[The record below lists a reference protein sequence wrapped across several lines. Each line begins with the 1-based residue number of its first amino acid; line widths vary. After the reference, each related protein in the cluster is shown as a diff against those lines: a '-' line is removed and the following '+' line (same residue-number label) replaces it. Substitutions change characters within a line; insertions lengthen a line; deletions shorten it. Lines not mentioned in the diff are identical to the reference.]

1 MGQGEEGT
9 GGAASDA
16 EGPLIRNARH
26 RVHMENAVGY
36 LEAFLR
42 CMEEHEEEPNN
53 VVLGAEEL
61 RYAAREIGSISR
73 AITVDDLLDSIFQDF
88 CIGK

>member
-1 MGQGEEGT
+1 MGQSEQGT
-9 GGAASDA
+9 VD
-16 EGPLIRNARH
+16 GPMIRHARQRIH
-26 RVHMENAVGY
+26 LENAVEH

-42 CMEEHEEEPNN
+42 MDDEE

-73 AITVDDLLDSIFQDF
+73 AISVDELLESIFRDF

>member
-1 MGQGEEGT
+1 M
-9 GGAASDA
+9 
-16 EGPLIRNARH
+16 IRHARQ
-26 RVHMENAVGY
+26 RVHLESAVEH

-42 CMEEHEEEPNN
+42 MDDDE

-73 AITVDDLLDSIFQDF
+73 AISVDELLDSIFREF